1 LNTEHISVCIC
12 TTKRPELLKRL
23 LEALVKQHFDG
34 SFTFSIVVVDNDES
48 KSAAPVVAEL
58 EREAR
63 VPIRYHCEPRRN
75 IARARNKAI
84 ASATGEFIAFLDDDE
99 FPLPDWLSRLRDA
112 CHEFKAAGVLGPV
125 RPHFDQPPPRWI
137 VRGRFCERRE
147 HPTGKVMH
155 WSECRTGNVLF
166 RRDILPGDAPP
177 FDEAFDTGG
186 EDVDFFM
193 RMSRRGCVF
202 VWCNEAVAFE
212 TVPPSR
218 WTRGYM
224 LKRALLRGRNSLKL
238 SRGRVVLVLKSV
250 LAVPL
255 YSVILPITLLFGQDR
270 FMTYCIKLCDHVGRL
285 LALVRLNPVK
295 ERQM

>member
-12 TTKRPELLKRL
+12 TFKRPELLKRL
-23 LEALVKQHFDG
+23 LEALLKQQSDG

-48 KSAAPVVAEL
+48 ESAAPVVAGFA
-58 EREAR
+58 REAR
-63 VPIRYHCEPRRN
+63 VPIHYHCEPRRN
-75 IARARNKAI
+75 IACARNKTI
-84 ASATGEFIAFLDDDE
+84 ASATGDFIAFIDDDE
-99 FPLPDWLSRLRDA
+99 FPLPDWLSRLLGA
-112 CHEFKAAGVLGPV
+112 CHQFKAAGVLGPV
-125 RPHFDQPPPRWI
+125 RPHFDQPPPRWL

-147 HPTGKVMH
+147 HPTGTVMH
-155 WSECRTGNVLF
+155 WAECRTGNVLF

-177 FDEAFDTGG
+177 FDEAFGTGG

-193 RMSRRGCVF
+193 RMSSRSCVF

-238 SRGRVVLVLKSV
+238 SHGRVVLVLKSI

-255 YSVILPITLLFGQDR
+255 YSVILPIMLLFGQHR

-285 LALVRLNPVK
+285 LALVRLNPVN